1 MDENERRKY
10 IEEIFRYCRTDS
22 FMVINERN
30 QLEELACPFAVV
42 TIRPVGEFHKG
53 AICIVSEIKMDLN
66 LLDVYIIR
74 NKAYYYFNFKLV
86 EL

>member
-1 MDENERRKY
+1 MDEQERRDY
-10 IEEIFRYCRTDS
+10 IEEIFKYCRTDS

-30 QLEELACPFAVV
+30 QLEEVFCPFAVV
-42 TIRPVGEFHKG
+42 VIQPVGELMKG

-74 NKAYYYFNFKLV
+74 NKGYYYFNFKLV
-86 EL
+86 EF